1 MVPLI
6 RNTRT
11 YLRIIIIIPSRQQA
25 MRVQVMCV
33 VSQALVPMSI
43 INVIGEP
50 KELGGVVVKE
60 VTIVLPAHMIV
71 YWVCVD
77 DVNLAKRGSDSTDVA
92 VGICIVC
99 VIIMCLLGSG
109 FASEEH
115 R

>member
-6 RNTRT
+6 RNTRA
-11 YLRIIIIIPSRQQA
+11 RIIIIIPSRQQA
-25 MRVQVMCV
+25 MRVQVISV
-33 VSQALVPMSI
+33 ISQALVPMRI
-43 INVIGEP
+43 INIIGEV
-50 KELGGVVVKE
+50 EQLGGIVVKK
-60 VTIVLPAHMIV
+60 VTVVLPAHM
-71 YWVCVD
+71 VCHWMRVD
-77 DVNLAKRGSDSTDVA
+77 DVNLAERGSDSTDVT

>member
-1 MVPLI
+1 
-6 RNTRT
+6 
-11 YLRIIIIIPSRQQA
+11 

-60 VTIVLPAHMIV
+60 VAVVLPAHMV
-71 YWVCVD
+71 CHWVRVD
-77 DVNLAKRGSDSTDVA
+77 DVDLAERGSDSTDVA

>member
-1 MVPLI
+1 
-6 RNTRT
+6 
-11 YLRIIIIIPSRQQA
+11 

-50 KELGGVVVKE
+50 KELGGVIVKE
-60 VTIVLPAHMIV
+60 VAVVLPAHM
-71 YWVCVD
+71 VCHWMRVD
-77 DVNLAKRGSDSTDVA
+77 DVNLAKWGSDSTDVT
-92 VGICIVC
+92 VGICIVRI
-99 VIIMCLLGSG
+99 IIMGLVGSG